1 MRKLFVVMS
10 MLIVASMLLSA
21 CGAPATP
28 QVVVQTQV
36 VVVTPT
42 TAPAAAIAAKD
53 TTTLTLADSE
63 VSIDT
68 LDPALAYDTA
78 SGEIIQNTY
87 DTLIFYDGSQAAKF
101 VPLLADSWTVSP
113 DGKTYVF
120 KIHPGVKFHNGD
132 VLTASDVAY
141 SFQRGLLQAG
151 GNSPQWLLS
160 EPFFGVGNQ
169 DVTSVVAA
177 KVTEKFAGKADEM
190 VGAVDLTKFDAAAYG
205 KLFTDY
211 AAAYTSVSGMPVDA
225 TKALADAGNT
235 DAVKKLI
242 DGLKTA
248 KDDAAKKAAIKDALV
263 AMFTATDGSDPS
275 GLADNRDALVKTDPA
290 ILKAVAGIIMKAIVA
305 DDAAGTVTM
314 NLATPWGP
322 FLPSIAQTWGSIMDK
337 KWVASN
343 KGWDGTDA
351 TWQNFYGMA
360 SADDPFS
367 AIENGT
373 GPFKLTT
380 LKQGEQYTLDAFPGY
395 FKGPP
400 KLQHIVAKA
409 VPEWGTRFAMM
420 QAGDADIATVPV
432 ANRSQMDA
440 LVGEKC
446 NFDIASGAYK
456 PCEVTAADQPFR
468 VLLGQPVISM
478 DVILFNWKIASD
490 PKSPNPY
497 IGSGQLDGN
506 GIPADFFSDI
516 NVRKAFAQCFDF
528 STFIN
533 DVYKG
538 EATQSFQLP
547 LPGMPGFD
555 AAAPHYSFDQAKCA
569 DAFKASTLK
578 SADGKSL
585 WDTGFRVQMLYN
597 QGNVTRQTL
606 AEILAG
612 SLSKVNPKFKV
623 EILGLPWAAYLA
635 AQRAKMLPIM
645 TAGWLE
651 DIHDPHN
658 WYQPYTVG
666 TYGGRAAL
674 PAELKKQF
682 SDILN
687 KGVAETDPAKRIVIY
702 KDANQLYFDQVVGVP
717 LVLATS
723 HGFRQRWVMGEV
735 LNPLFPGFHYYE
747 MYKQ

>member
-1 MRKLFVVMS
+1 MRKLFVVFS

-21 CGAPATP
+21 CGGAPATP
-28 QVVVQTQV
+28 QTITQV

-42 TAPAAAIAAKD
+42 APPPTDFKSKD
-53 TTTLTLADSE
+53 PTTLTVADAD

-78 SGEIIQNTY
+78 SGEIIQNVY
-87 DTLIFYDGSQAAKF
+87 DTLIFYDGTQAAKF

-120 KIHPGVKFHNGD
+120 KLHPGVKFHNGD
-132 VLTASDVAY
+132 VMTATDVAY
-141 SFQRGLLQAG
+141 SFQRGLLQSGSA
-151 GNSPQWLLS
+151 SPQWLLS

-169 DVTSVVAA
+169 DVSSVVAA
-177 KVTEKFAGKADEM
+177 KVSEKFAGKADEL
-190 VGAVDLTKFDAAAYG
+190 VGAVDLTKFDEAAYG

-211 AAAYTSVSGMPVDA
+211 AAAYTSISGIAVDA
-225 TKALADAGNT
+225 AKALADTANA
-235 DAVKKLI
+235 DAAKKLVE
-242 DGLKTA
+242 DLKTA

-290 ILKAVAGIIMKAIVA
+290 ILKDVAGMVMKAIVA

-314 NLATPWGP
+314 NLAAPWGP

-337 KWVASN
+337 KWVAAN

-367 AIENGT
+367 LIENGT
-373 GPFKLTT
+373 GPFKLET
-380 LKQGEQYTLDAFPGY
+380 LKQQEQYTLVANAEY
-395 FKGPP
+395 FKGAP
-400 KLQHIVAKA
+400 KLQHIIAKA

-420 QAGDADIATVPV
+420 QAGDADIATVPP

-456 PCEVTAADQPFR
+456 PCEVTDANQPFR
-468 VLLGQPVISM
+468 VLLGQPSISM

-490 PKSPNPY
+490 PKSPNQY
-497 IGSGQLDGN
+497 LGSGQLDGN

-516 NVRKAFAQCFDF
+516 NVRKAFAYCFDWD
-528 STFIN
+528 TYIT

-547 LPGMPGFD
+547 LPGMPGFFAD
-555 AAAPHYSFDQAKCA
+555 TPHFTFDQAKCA
-569 DAFKASTLK
+569 DSFKASTLK

-597 QGNVTRQTL
+597 QGNTVRQTL
-606 AEILAG
+606 AEILAN

-623 EILGLPWAAYLA
+623 ETLGLPWAAYLA
-635 AQRAKMLPIM
+635 AQRAKLIPIM

-674 PAELKKQF
+674 PADLKKQF
-682 SDILN
+682 NDILT
-687 KGVAETDPAKRIVIY
+687 KGVSEVDPAKRAEIY
-702 KDANQLYFDQVVGVP
+702 KTANQLYYDQVVGVP
-717 LVLATS
+717 LVLPTS
-723 HGFRQRWVMGEV
+723 HGFRQRWLQGEI

-747 MYKQ
+747 MFKN

>member
-1 MRKLFVVMS
+1 MRKLFAVMS
-10 MLIVASMLLSA
+10 LLIVASMLLSA
-21 CGAPATP
+21 CGAPAAATPQTIVQTVVVAGTP
-28 QVVVQTQV
+28 QVQTI
-36 VVVTPT
+36 VVTPT
-42 TAPAAAIAAKD
+42 TAPTAAPAAIASKD
-53 TTTLTLADSE
+53 PTTLTLADSD

-78 SGEIIQNTY
+78 SGEIIQNVY
-87 DTLIFYDGSQAAKF
+87 DTLIFYDGTQAAKF

-120 KIHPGVKFHNGD
+120 KLHPGVKFHNGD
-132 VLTASDVAY
+132 VLTATDVAY

-169 DVTSVVAA
+169 DITSL
-177 KVTEKFAGKADEM
+177 
-190 VGAVDLTKFDAAAYG
+190 VDP
-205 KLFTDY
+205 
-211 AAAYTSVSGMPVDA
+211 SG
-225 TKALADAGNT
+225 ALADDRASLLKA
-235 DAVKKLI
+235 DPKKLQ
-242 DGLKTA
+242 
-248 KDDAAKKAAIKDALV
+248 AACDTV
-263 AMFTATDGSDPS
+263 M
-275 GLADNRDALVKTDPA
+275 
-290 ILKAVAGIIMKAIVA
+290 KAVVA

-314 NLATPWGP
+314 NLATSWGP
-322 FLPSIAQTWGSIMDK
+322 FLPSIAQTWGSVMDK

-343 KGWDGTDA
+343 KGWDGTCA
-351 TWQNFYGMA
+351 TWANFYGMA

-373 GPFKLTT
+373 GPFKLET
-380 LKQGEQYTLDAFPGY
+380 LKQGEQYTLVANADY
-395 FKGPP
+395 FKGAP

-420 QAGDADIATVPV
+420 QAGDADAATVPV

-446 NFDIASGAYK
+446 TFDIASGAYK

-468 VLLGQPVISM
+468 VYLGQPGISM

-490 PKSPNPY
+490 PKSPNQY
-497 IGSGQLDGN
+497 IGSGKLDGN
-506 GIPADFFSDI
+506 GIPVDFFADI

-578 SADGKSL
+578 AADGKSL

-674 PAELKKQF
+674 PAELKSQF
-682 SDILN
+682 NDILN
-687 KGVAETDPAKRIVIY
+687 KGVAETDPAKRTEIY
-702 KDANQLYFDQVVGVP
+702 KAANQLYFDQVVGVP

-723 HGFRQRWVMGEV
+723 HGFRQRWVQGEI

-747 MYKQ
+747 MFKN